1 MARGGTTVRPDVDM
15 LANASGE
22 DLCLRPEH
30 ERACRRY
37 HAQHGCEP
45 PHQDAPPRAD
55 LEGAKFAVLE
65 GGAGRKVGSGQFHI
79 SRAVTL
85 IIPTILIPPHL
96 SSSSHAAPEIVESTG
111 IRSAGY
117 DPTTEALLVI
127 CENGDAYRYAGVTKE
142 IYENLITV
150 PSRE

>member
-1 MARGGTTVRPDVDM
+1 MSG
-15 LANASGE
+15 LADDIMPNMGAN
-22 DLCLRPEH
+22 LPIRM
-30 ERACRRY
+30 
-37 HAQHGCEP
+37 
-45 PHQDAPPRAD
+45 PPRAD

-111 IRSAGY
+111 IRSAG
-117 DPTTEALLVI
+117 
-127 CENGDAYRYAGVTKE
+127 
-142 IYENLITV
+142 
-150 PSRE
+150 

>member
-1 MARGGTTVRPDVDM
+1 MSGLADDIMPNMVRT
-15 LANASGE
+15 S
-22 DLCLRPEH
+22 
-30 ERACRRY
+30 
-37 HAQHGCEP
+37 
-45 PHQDAPPRAD
+45 HQDASRAD

-111 IRSAGY
+111 IRSAG
-117 DPTTEALLVI
+117 
-127 CENGDAYRYAGVTKE
+127 
-142 IYENLITV
+142 
-150 PSRE
+150 